1 MTEYYLF
8 IFLGGTMGLA
18 NMIVKSRI
26 LKPLREYLS
35 SKSDLLMHL
44 VGCYMCVGFWSG
56 LFVYLLIIIGFD
68 WLCQLFLASY
78 VCWIIDKIYMK
89 FLS

>member
-1 MTEYYLF
+1 MAYSLF
-8 IFLGGTMGLA
+8 IFLGATMGLA

-56 LFVYLLIIIGFD
+56 LFVHLLMVIEFD

-78 VCWIIDKIYMK
+78 VCWTLDKIYVK
-89 FLS
+89 YLS